1 MQRLNKEAC
10 LGLATFKK
18 QKDWEIETTFEMK
31 WDEKGRMTQKKD
43 FKNGNE
49 TLVKSIVTVF
59 QLNFVSERES

>member
-49 TLVKSIVTVF
+49 TLVYRHR
-59 QLNFVSERES
+59 VST